1 MQSIKTFIP
10 GTQARRDRLFSE
22 ILAKEVDD
30 KDGLAFVEW
39 EDGSTTMKP
48 VVWNS
53 DLSCIMDEDGNMW
66 FARGL
71 GAEPTNFNGIP
82 VWHVF
87 AGNAG
92 IISTEASLIADQ
104 ERHGDVI
111 DVGEGDTVPNDLIEL
126 GIKEELGDPS
136 ANGEGDLEPSAA
148 AGNGQQT
155 ARADGGHVINED
167 VDGAIYDL
175 RPPKGYDGVAISI
188 REPDNYDPYPVT
200 RQDAKAAAE
209 WFEQAGSQATD
220 VWMKGFIVGLV
231 VFGLIW
237 TLMTVIPWLL
247 GQVGGAG
254 GGGETINGLLLLLAG
269 PTSIGGLVERFLG

>member
-104 ERHGDVI
+104 ERHGRPED
-111 DVGEGDTVPNDLIEL
+111 GEGDEQGREVR
-126 GIKEELGDPS
+126 
-136 ANGEGDLEPSAA
+136 GE
-148 AGNGQQT
+148 
-155 ARADGGHVINED
+155 R
-167 VDGAIYDL
+167 
-175 RPPKGYDGVAISI
+175 R
-188 REPDNYDPYPVT
+188 REVT
-200 RQDAKAAAE
+200 HRR
-209 WFEQAGSQATD
+209 SS
-220 VWMKGFIVGLV
+220 
-231 VFGLIW
+231 
-237 TLMTVIPWLL
+237 P
-247 GQVGGAG
+247 
-254 GGGETINGLLLLLAG
+254 
-269 PTSIGGLVERFLG
+269 